1 MPSVSSDLRVSPL
14 TPLFATAAFA
24 ASANSIVAA
33 HASTAN
39 WSALSRPTYFTKVRS
54 IGLVDASSIGR

>member
-1 MPSVSSDLRVSPL
+1 VGCFVVPIIPPASNVVSVGMPSVSSELRVSPL

-33 HASTAN
+33 HA
-39 WSALSRPTYFTKVRS
+39 
-54 IGLVDASSIGR
+54 